1 MNKKYIVRLTET
13 ERDLLDRLVNTG
25 KAAARALT
33 HARILLKAN
42 WGPNGPAWT
51 DEAISTALDVSIP
64 TIERVRRT
72 LVLDGFDAVLQR
84 KPAPP
89 RSRKLDG
96 RQEAHLIALACSS
109 APAGHK
115 RWTLQLLAN
124 HLVELEELDGL
135 SHETVRQI
143 LKKRPQTL
151 AEQGVVHSAQGKP
164 GVCSPDGGRVGWV
177 LQTARPEA
185 SPGLLR

>member
-1 MNKKYIVRLTET
+1 MNKKYIVRLTKT
-13 ERDLLDRLVNTG
+13 ERDILDGLVTAG
-25 KAAARALT
+25 KSAARTLT
-33 HARILLKAN
+33 HARILLKADC
-42 WGPNGPAWT
+42 GEDGPAWT
-51 DEAISTALDVSIP
+51 DEAIRAALDVSIP

-72 LVLDGFDAVLQR
+72 LVLEGFDAALQR

-109 APAGHK
+109 APTGHK

-124 HLVELEELDGL
+124 HLVELESLDGL

-143 LKKRPQTL
+143 LKKTSSNH
-151 AEQGVVHSAQGKP
+151 G
-164 GVCSPDGGRVGWV
+164 
-177 LQTARPEA
+177 
-185 SPGLLR
+185 